1 MKAIQE
7 LEIKLFYLRMHRKW
21 DEIVTNLITLQN
33 KIDEH
38 KAKAKPDPSKEEG
51 LSDEVKRNIAN

>member
-38 KAKAKPDPSKEEG
+38 KAKAKPDAAKDEG
-51 LSDEVKRNIAN
+51 LSEEVKRNIAN